1 MQLNWTTFI
10 LEIVNFLILVWIL
23 KRLFY
28 MPIKK
33 AIENRK
39 HTIQQSLDKADKVHK
54 EAVDLQQ
61 RYENRLAEWEHEKE
75 EKSIHL
81 QEELEQ
87 EKTRQLAALRKTLDK
102 ETEKIKVREQ
112 HKITDLINKKEQ
124 EANIQSVKFAAKLLE
139 QFACHELEE
148 KIIELFLEHLAN
160 MPAKKIQMLKNELAQ
175 DEKVTL
181 QIRSAFSLHK
191 PQKDLLNTTL
201 TKLLDKKITLNFIQ
215 DSELLAGLRVSI
227 GSMLIH
233 ANLHDELR
241 FFSGVAVNE

>member
-23 KRLFY
+23 KHLFY

-33 AIENRK
+33 AIEKRK
-39 HTIQQSLDKADKVHK
+39 HIIQQSLDEADKVRK
-54 EAVDLQQ
+54 EAIDLQQ
-61 RYENRLAEWEHEKE
+61 RYENRLSEWEQEKAT
-75 EKSIHL
+75 KKVHL

-87 EKTRQLAALRKTLDK
+87 EKTQQLAALKKTLDK
-102 ETEKIKVREQ
+102 ETEKSKAREQ

-139 QFACHELEE
+139 QFSCRELEE
-148 KIIELFLEHLAN
+148 KIIELFLKTLAN
-160 MPAKKIQMLKNELAQ
+160 IPAKKLQTLKNELAQ
-175 DEKVTL
+175 DEKVKL
-181 QIRSAFSLHK
+181 QIQSAFSLHK
-191 PQKDLLNTTL
+191 QQKDLLSTTL
-201 TKLLDKKITLNFIQ
+201 TNLLNKKLTLNFIQ

-233 ANLHDELR
+233 ANLNDELK